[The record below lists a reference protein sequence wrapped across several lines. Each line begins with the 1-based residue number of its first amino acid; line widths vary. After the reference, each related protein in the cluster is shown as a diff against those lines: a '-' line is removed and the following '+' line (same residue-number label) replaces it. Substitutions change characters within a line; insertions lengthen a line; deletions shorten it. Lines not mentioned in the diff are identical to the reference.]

1 MRVLRNMWMGRVGF
15 MDGEAFVGDDG
26 VVDQPSEIDWS

>member
-1 MRVLRNMWMGRVGF
+1 

-26 VVDQPSEIDWS
+26 VVDQPSEIDRSDRDTPHM